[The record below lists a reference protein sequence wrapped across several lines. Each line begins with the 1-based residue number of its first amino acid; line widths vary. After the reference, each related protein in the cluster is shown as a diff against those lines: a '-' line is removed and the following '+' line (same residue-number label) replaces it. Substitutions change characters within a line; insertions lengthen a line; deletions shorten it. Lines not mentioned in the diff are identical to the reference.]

1 MWHSFGWLPAL
12 VFLII
17 TLGETACVLQVR
29 CVTVSAGTGVKLTVF
44 EMLLWSR
51 YAKQPTPLRI
61 LLYLAFL
68 PTEVSF
74 QVDLHPPFILFL
86 LLVLLCFSVL
96 ALQLSAR
103 NQSRV
108 NTEGQK

>member
-17 TLGETACVLQVR
+17 TLGETACVLQVGR
-29 CVTVSAGTGVKLTVF
+29 VTVSAGTGVKLTVS
-44 EMLLWSR
+44 EMLLWSH
-51 YAKQPTPLRI
+51 YAKQPTPSRI

-86 LLVLLCFSVL
+86 NSRF
-96 ALQLSAR
+96 ALFFCLGTSAICKKSE
-103 NQSRV
+103 Q
-108 NTEGQK
+108 GKY